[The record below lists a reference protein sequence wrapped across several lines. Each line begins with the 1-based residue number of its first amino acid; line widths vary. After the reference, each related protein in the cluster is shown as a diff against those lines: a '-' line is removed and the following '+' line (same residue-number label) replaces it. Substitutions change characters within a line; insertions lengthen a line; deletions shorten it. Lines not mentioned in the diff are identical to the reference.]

1 MFSFCSLAASTPVL
15 VLLLLQRLTRQ
26 KLGTIFKP
34 VAEAGDF
41 YPKFY
46 VLRWAYTSLM
56 LYAKCSLCKKDFGG
70 TWLYCPKYDWENE
83 TYLEFRVMCAQKQH
97 IIVNSTMYVFWP
109 KVLSTNI
116 ARKKRYTAHMHLLA
130 LRIKTTAKHNSK
142 NVQHNCNRLVQYP

>member
-46 VLRWAYTSLM
+46 GSFILNQPDKKEISNIITAAVTAAASAVVVVYVL
-56 LYAKCSLCKKDFGG
+56 
-70 TWLYCPKYDWENE
+70 
-83 TYLEFRVMCAQKQH
+83 
-97 IIVNSTMYVFWP
+97 
-109 KVLSTNI
+109 VLL
-116 ARKKRYTAHMHLLA
+116 HL
-130 LRIKTTAKHNSK
+130 
-142 NVQHNCNRLVQYP
+142 